1 MPAFKVGDVISLRD
15 PITFGQVD
23 ANGQPLVGASFTSN
37 EVVILAFEG
46 PQAPGGTV
54 YVAPATDFYSAL
66 LQGAGLL
73 YTER

>member
-1 MPAFKVGDVISLRD
+1 
-15 PITFGQVD
+15 
-23 ANGQPLVGASFTSN
+23 VGASFTSN

-54 YVAPATDFYSAL
+54 YVAPATDFDSAL